1 MNINI
6 INKDLVN
13 LIKNKKTPWLTVKEL
28 IGANWVVENKI
39 GVTQTVIQSNNFV
52 SQLQLVRMMQNQ
64 LKDDTIAGVLDKVK
78 DLSIYS
84 IDATVLIQKAM
95 IALLKK
101 LIYDKGN
108 GEYETLLANVS
119 NEDLWRIYIL
129 DGVLFLASPS
139 RHGLDRLIY
148 PILHKDTKEIVTVYG
163 GIK

>member
-28 IGANWVVENKI
+28 IGANWVVEDKI

-64 LKDDTIAGVLDKVK
+64 LKDDTIAEVLDKVK
-78 DLSIYS
+78 DLSVYS

-108 GEYETLLANVS
+108 GEYETLLVNVS

-163 GIK
+163 GNK

>member
-13 LIKNKKTPWLTVKEL
+13 LVKNKKTPWLTVKEL

-39 GVTQTVIQSNNFV
+39 GVAHTVIQSNNFV

-64 LKDDTIAGVLDKVK
+64 LKDDTIAEALDKVK
-78 DLSIYS
+78 DFSIYS

-108 GEYETLLANVS
+108 GEYEPLLANVS
-119 NEDLWRIYIL
+119 NGDLWRIYIL

-163 GIK
+163 GNK